1 MKIKIGNSTNNKD
14 GTEPVKKTIE
24 KYMNHP
30 SISLIETALRNS
42 EKCKIQFAIVENN
55 KYYPKCKHEK
65 IAGLDMISA
74 KVISCKYNQVP
85 CD

>member
-30 SISLIETALRNS
+30 SISLTETALRNS
-42 EKCKIQFAIVENN
+42 EKCKI
-55 KYYPKCKHEK
+55 
-65 IAGLDMISA
+65 
-74 KVISCKYNQVP
+74 
-85 CD
+85 